1 MQERESRARTRKD
14 DGLAGVLTKWGP
26 AGAIILSVAIFSG
39 KIAAIP
45 EEVAALK
52 LEVSQQK
59 QINAVQ
65 DEQVKNIVNLLTE
78 IRDDLRE
85 SRNRRR

>member
-1 MQERESRARTRKD
+1 MQERERMRTRRD
-14 DGLAGVLTKWGP
+14 DGVAGVLLKWAP
-26 AGAIILSVAIFSG
+26 AGAVVLSLAVFAG
-39 KIAAIP
+39 KITAIP
-45 EEVAALK
+45 DEVASLK

-85 SRNRRR
+85 SRNRSR